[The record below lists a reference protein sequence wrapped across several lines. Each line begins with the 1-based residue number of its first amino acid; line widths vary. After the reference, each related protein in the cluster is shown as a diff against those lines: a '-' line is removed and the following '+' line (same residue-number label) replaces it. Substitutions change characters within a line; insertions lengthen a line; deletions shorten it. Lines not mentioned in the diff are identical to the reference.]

1 MTNTNDCKNRQET
14 IAALVLGE
22 LEAPA
27 ADEIKK
33 HIDTCENCRRFCEA
47 LTEEEEAIQSA
58 FAAIENSSKA
68 AAERLVAE
76 YEKDSNRHPSGTS
89 ILYRL
94 RGVSRTP
101 KRVAELAAAALIIIG
116 VLFGIYHWTGSSV
129 AWADVVEKFES
140 VPFFSASIYIKE
152 DGAISE
158 PKQMELWMSRDG
170 RSRLRVGKQ
179 VIFADDGK
187 VIKAFDITS
196 RSQIEP
202 DEMAVFFLQRI
213 GEADELSL
221 DSIIKVMFRG
231 EMREVTPLINP
242 SAVISQDVV
251 VFDVD
256 IPHTPEWVRIWA
268 LRESRLPVRL
278 KVWDPRD
285 GDSTDAI
292 FEYSKEQADEFFD
305 PNAFEQLT
313 QSGQAISR
321 VNLAYAFLKDPGGRQ
336 ITPEDMFARS
346 GYHMPQIRHV
356 GITPEGAVWVTAG
369 KGRNR
374 TPDGN
379 VFHGFSRIED
389 DLGRNYFSVRGGHRL
404 GGDVSY
410 DIFVPIDFPFD
421 ERKPAKITLF
431 CEVENHNPRTEP
443 ELIGIVDVTEWEQ
456 NAPLPD
462 IFGPNYTTDTLSL
475 KISLAYKLFGSEHA
489 ERLNRLFQTMPN
501 WTEQPGNK
509 SLLLF
514 HIRLTYKQKDYE
526 EVIKIGE
533 ALAKRIFENPGRE
546 SRYSFREYLIALGRM
561 GRIDEAAELFR
572 KIDAIEEMSPEKSDE
587 RYYPRF
593 VKYTAA
599 FLADEGRLEPGQIS
613 RILGFDISERQDYK
627 SIMET
632 AKRKAANREA
642 QEAAEQRR
650 KEIAEYYMSHPLP
663 GRMELLE
670 RSDDEGIYLIGVP
683 NTVPGHADY
692 KFLPINY
699 RISGLVSS
707 LRWHSNVQPYE
718 LVPMRVEAEAAE
730 QELFAD
736 LIYKDGIGPGE
747 RAEFVLNSFGMELAI
762 EPGETRKVLV
772 ARYDGRPLKNYK
784 DVKAPFGHD
793 GKNQSRVGAT
803 SASAMAGFSMPS
815 LLSYLAYHQ
824 NKGIEDDDKKLV
836 IVDETGIEGSVST
849 EMASWPGEEGLRLA
863 KKWFQENFGV
873 TFTEETRTMP
883 TYVIRK
889 RTQ

>member
-1 MTNTNDCKNRQET
+1 MTNKNDCKNRRET

-22 LEAPA
+22 LQAPA

-33 HIDTCENCRRFCEA
+33 HIDSCENCRLFHKA

-58 FAAIENSSKA
+58 FRAIDDRGKA
-68 AAERLVAE
+68 AADRLIDQ
-76 YEKDSNRHPSGTS
+76 YEKDLHKSS
-89 ILYRL
+89 
-94 RGVSRTP
+94 SRTVALHQLWHGLKMP
-101 KRVAELAAAALIIIG
+101 RRAAELAAAASIIMGVFIG
-116 VLFGIYHWTGSSV
+116 IHLFGGSNV
-129 AWADVVEKFES
+129 AWAQVVEKFSS

-152 DGAISE
+152 DGATSE

-179 VIFADDGK
+179 VIFAEDGE
-187 VIKAFDITS
+187 VIRAFDITS

-221 DSIIKVMFRG
+221 DSVIRVMFRG
-231 EMREVTPLINP
+231 EMQEVTPLINP
-242 SAVISQDVV
+242 SAVISQDMV

-268 LRESRLPVRL
+268 LRESRLPVRV

-305 PNAFEQLT
+305 PNAFENLT
-313 QSGQAISR
+313 QSGQAVSR

-346 GYHMPQIRHV
+346 GYHVPQVRRV

-369 KGRNR
+369 QGRNR
-374 TPDGN
+374 TPGGN

-389 DLGRNYFSVRGGHRL
+389 DLGRTYFSVGGGHRL
-404 GGDVSY
+404 KGDVSY

-421 ERKPAKITLF
+421 ERKPAEITLF
-431 CEVENHNPRTEP
+431 CEVEDHNPNTEP
-443 ELIGIVDVTEWEQ
+443 ELIGSVDVTEWEQ
-456 NAPLPD
+456 GAAFPN
-462 IFGPNYTTDTLSL
+462 IIGPNYADALSL
-475 KISLAYKLFGSEHA
+475 KISLAYKLFGTEHA
-489 ERLNRLFQTMPN
+489 ERLNRLVRTMPDWN
-501 WTEQPGNK
+501 EEPRNK

-533 ALAKRIFENPGRE
+533 ALAKRIFENPRRE
-546 SRYSFREYLIALGRM
+546 SRYSFREYLIALARM

-593 VKYTAA
+593 VKYTAE
-599 FLADEGRLEPGQIS
+599 FLTGEAGLEPGQIS
-613 RILGFDISERQDYK
+613 RILGFDISKRQDYK

-642 QEAAEQRR
+642 QEAAEKRR

-670 RSDDEGIYLIGVP
+670 RPDDGGIYLIGVP

-699 RISGLVSS
+699 KIRGLVSS
-707 LRWHSNVQPYE
+707 LLWHSNVQPYE
-718 LVPMRVEAEAAE
+718 LVPMRVEAEEAE

-736 LIYKDGIGPGE
+736 LIYRDGIGPGE

-793 GKNQSRVGAT
+793 GKNQSRVGTT

-815 LLSYLAYHQ
+815 LLSNLAYHQ

-849 EMASWPGEEGLRLA
+849 EMAFWPGEEGLRLA
-863 KKWFQENFGV
+863 KKWFEENFGV
-873 TFTEETRTMP
+873 TFTEETQTMP